1 MALTLFGLLYLTV
14 LIFLA
19 NAAKGPGISH
29 RYLRVLQAAMPVVI
43 AVQWLSRVSTSGAN
57 DLFQCS
63 YLGFA
68 LASIAIMLLLIRF
81 ESPWRHVER
90 LIGVS
95 SLIASPTFDS
105 RRPIHRLA
113 LLLLIFALAVLYWNA
128 SAEGGLQK
136 LLDVYAST
144 EDALLNLTIDA
155 ALYVLLALLGVGW
168 LLRRDWT
175 STCERLGLRLPTPM
189 DLLFGIALGCILY
202 LGVSLL
208 MLVWQS
214 MVSASSFEGQTA
226 AARQIFDSFSSSLF
240 LGALLAL
247 LAAIGEET
255 LFRGALQPVFGVVI
269 VSLFFTA
276 IHLQYAATPAA
287 AIVFVVS
294 LAFGLARAWLSTT
307 AAIISHL
314 VYNMIPFLLASL
326 A

>member
-14 LIFLA
+14 LIVLA
-19 NAAKGPGISH
+19 NAAKSPGISS
-29 RYLRVLQAAMPVVI
+29 RRLRVLQAAMPAVV
-43 AVQWLSRVSTSGAN
+43 AVQLLNRISTSGAN
-57 DLFQCS
+57 DLFQWS
-63 YLGFA
+63 YSGFA
-68 LASIAIMLLLIRF
+68 TASIAIMLLLIIF
-81 ESPWRHVER
+81 ESPWRYVER
-90 LIGVS
+90 LISISG
-95 SLIASPTFDS
+95 LIAPPTFDS

-113 LLLLIFALAVLYWNA
+113 LLLMIFALAVLYWNA

-136 LLDVYAST
+136 LLDVYANT
-144 EDALLNLTIDA
+144 EDALLNLAADA
-155 ALYVLLALLGVGW
+155 ALYILLALLGVGW
-168 LLRRDWT
+168 LIRRDWA
-175 STCERLGLRLPTPM
+175 STFERLGLRFPTPI
-189 DLLFGIALGCILY
+189 DLLLGIALGCILY

-214 MVSASSFEGQTA
+214 MVSASSFEVQTA

-269 VSLFFTA
+269 ASLFFTA
-276 IHLQYAATPAA
+276 IHLQYASTPAA
-287 AIVFVVS
+287 AIVFLVS

-307 AAIISHL
+307 AAIISHF